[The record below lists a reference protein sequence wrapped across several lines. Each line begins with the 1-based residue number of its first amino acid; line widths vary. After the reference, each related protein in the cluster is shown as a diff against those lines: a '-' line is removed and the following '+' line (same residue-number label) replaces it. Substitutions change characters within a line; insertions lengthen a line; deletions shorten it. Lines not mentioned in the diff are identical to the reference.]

1 MNKVYRPQGAV
12 KDLET
17 DTFLYNVLSWPFF
30 GETRSWYLEYTG
42 TMNRVL
48 TALMVFSMV
57 LWGGSWVSG
66 KLAAVSVDPFVI
78 IFWRFLITALSLLPL
93 LKVFKQRLSIGWR
106 SFRWLIAASSSLFIY
121 NICFFVGLKT
131 GLAGK
136 GGLIVTTL
144 NPLFTF
150 LLTFLIQ
157 RAKISKLQALGLFLG
172 FAGGFVML
180 EVWLHEPGELLAGGN
195 ILFLAA
201 SLLWALL
208 TIASGK
214 AQESVP
220 FISYSIWV
228 YGLTGLMGL
237 AASLVTGSLWTT
249 PIHSVPFWLNILY
262 LSVGAT
268 SFATTVYFLCT
279 SRLGSRRASAFIFT
293 VPVSALLFSWLFL
306 KEVPTVFALAGGA
319 LAIGA
324 VYVIH
329 RARSGTE
336 TSVTP

>member
-1 MNKVYRPQGAV
+1 MA
-12 KDLET
+12 
-17 DTFLYNVLSWPFF
+17 FF
-30 GETRSWYLEYTG
+30 EYTDA
-42 TMNRVL
+42 MNRVL
-48 TALMVFSMV
+48 TALMIVSMV

-78 IFWRFLITALSLLPL
+78 IFWRFFLTAASLLPL
-93 LKVFKQRLSIGWR
+93 LKPFKQGLAIPRGAL
-106 SFRWLIAASSSLFIY
+106 RWLIAASSSLFIY
-121 NICFFVGLKT
+121 NICFFVGLQT

-157 RAKISKLQALGLFLG
+157 RAKISRLQAFGLFLG

-180 EVWLHEPGELLAGGN
+180 EVWLHDATDLLAGGN
-195 ILFLAA
+195 LLFLAA
-201 SLLWALL
+201 SVLWALL
-208 TIASGK
+208 TMASGK
-214 AQESVP
+214 AQEQVP
-220 FISYSIWV
+220 FITYSIWA
-228 YGLTGLMGL
+228 YGLTALMGL

-249 PIHSVPFWLNILY
+249 PVHSVPFWLNMLY

-306 KEVPTVFALAGGA
+306 KEVPTIYALAGGA

-329 RARSGTE
+329 RARSGTA
-336 TSVTP
+336 TAASS